1 MGSRG
6 QRKWPWMQEEAQGA
20 QHPDREQGGGQ
31 QLVRAREARR
41 SGGRRISE
49 FRVRAGVA
57 LTAVLDGVLAVPSG
71 SRGGGG

>member
-20 QHPDREQGGGQ
+20 QCPHAEQGSRQ
-31 QLVRAREARR
+31 HLVWAREARR

-49 FRVRAGVA
+49 FRVRAGS
-57 LTAVLDGVLAVPSG
+57 L
-71 SRGGGG
+71 

>member
-1 MGSRG
+1 
-6 QRKWPWMQEEAQGA
+6 MQEEAQGA
-20 QHPDREQGGGQ
+20 QRPDAEQGGRQ
-31 QLVRAREARR
+31 HLDRVRESRR

-57 LTAVLDGVLAVPSG
+57 LTAVLDGMLAVPLG

>member
-20 QHPDREQGGGQ
+20 QRPDAEQGSGQ
-31 QLVRAREARR
+31 HLVQVREARR
-41 SGGRRISE
+41 SGRRRISE

-57 LTAVLDGVLAVPSG
+57 LMTVLDGVLTAPLG
-71 SRGGGG
+71 R

>member
-20 QHPDREQGGGQ
+20 QRPDAEQGSGQ
-31 QLVRAREARR
+31 HLVQVREARR
-41 SGGRRISE
+41 SGRRRISE

-57 LTAVLDGVLAVPSG
+57 LMTVLDGVLTAPLG
-71 SRGGGG
+71 S